1 MVPRQGTSPRS
12 ATPSGARPRPGRSLE
27 GGSGHEF
34 TRTQMLG
41 TRPRRWPGADDHVE
55 PDGCKSSALDRGL
68 DMERAPE
75 RGASPYS
82 VSSERSSCYA
92 QGRRRRLAPQ
102 HAPLRRAGGTLQVA
116 FAPARV
122 VVARTVASIRTRAGD
137 RRHRGWWSSLT
148 APRADRRGGPRVGG
162 TGSSQ
167 RGARRSLSFSG

>member
-27 GGSGHEF
+27 GGADTSSPGHRCSELV
-34 TRTQMLG
+34 QG
-41 TRPRRWPGADDHVE
+41 
-55 PDGCKSSALDRGL
+55 DG
-68 DMERAPE
+68 PE
-75 RGASPYS
+75 RMITSSPTAARARRSIAGSIWSGRPKGASPYS
-82 VSSERSSCYA
+82 VSSERSSCYP